1 LLQRDVR
8 VGDLAFNRADRS
20 LWGIRHFGGICTLVR
35 ILPPYRD
42 WQQVFTF
49 PYGTTVYDLDV
60 SPDGTQAVAS
70 VGEISGQQEV
80 RVFDIATLLRGEA
93 APVARFDFG
102 TAVPNNF
109 VFTPDGRF
117 LFGSAYYTGVSNI
130 FRYDIASAKL
140 DAVTNADTGFF
151 RPVPLNDEELIV
163 FRYTGAGFVPTRIVA
178 KPLGDVSAITFLGER
193 LAAEHPVVKDWMLGS
208 PASIPDGRM
217 PKQTGEYRPV
227 RGLGVE
233 SVYPIL
239 QGYKDQAAAGFRA
252 NFSDPVQLN
261 RLFVAASYSPG
272 ATLPA
277 DERVHLQANYQRYDW
292 RGRFDWNRADFY
304 DLFGPTRT
312 SRKGYT
318 VGLGHKTTILFDE
331 PRRVE
336 LDVDGFVAGGLDRL
350 PDYQNVP
357 VSVSTI
363 VNVTTRLVS
372 ANVRT
377 SLGGVDEEKG
387 TRWSAALSADHVQG
401 RVVSKMW
408 ATFDRGLALPI
419 AHSSLWFRHAA
430 GFSPGD
436 RTDPFA
442 SFYFGGFGNNYVDRL
457 DEKRYRADTSFP
469 GLAINEM
476 AGRNF
481 LKSTIEWTLPPWR
494 FRRAGTPGFYA
505 TWARP
510 AVFVSDL
517 ATDLD
522 ASSGRRHAVN
532 AGAQVDFRLAALSTL
547 DLTLSVGGAIVVERA
562 YRPRHE
568 AMLSLKILRQ

>member
-1 LLQRDVR
+1 
-8 VGDLAFNRADRS
+8 
-20 LWGIRHFGGICTLVR
+20 
-35 ILPPYRD
+35 
-42 WQQVFTF
+42 
-49 PYGTTVYDLDV
+49 
-60 SPDGTQAVAS
+60 
-70 VGEISGQQEV
+70 
-80 RVFDIATLLRGEA
+80 
-93 APVARFDFG
+93 
-102 TAVPNNF
+102 
-109 VFTPDGRF
+109 
-117 LFGSAYYTGVSNI
+117 
-130 FRYDIASAKL
+130 
-140 DAVTNADTGFF
+140 
-151 RPVPLNDEELIV
+151 
-163 FRYTGAGFVPTRIVA
+163 
-178 KPLGDVSAITFLGER
+178 
-193 LAAEHPVVKDWMLGS
+193 
-208 PASIPDGRM
+208 
-217 PKQTGEYRPV
+217 
-227 RGLGVE
+227 
-233 SVYPIL
+233 
-239 QGYKDQAAAGFRA
+239 
-252 NFSDPVQLN
+252 
-261 RLFVAASYSPG
+261 
-272 ATLPA
+272 
-277 DERVHLQANYQRYDW
+277 
-292 RGRFDWNRADFY
+292 
-304 DLFGPTRT
+304 
-312 SRKGYT
+312 
-318 VGLGHKTTILFDE
+318 
-331 PRRVE
+331 
-336 LDVDGFVAGGLDRL
+336 
-350 PDYQNVP
+350 
-357 VSVSTI
+357 
-363 VNVTTRLVS
+363 
-372 ANVRT
+372 
-377 SLGGVDEEKG
+377 
-387 TRWSAALSADHVQG
+387 
-401 RVVSKMW
+401 MW